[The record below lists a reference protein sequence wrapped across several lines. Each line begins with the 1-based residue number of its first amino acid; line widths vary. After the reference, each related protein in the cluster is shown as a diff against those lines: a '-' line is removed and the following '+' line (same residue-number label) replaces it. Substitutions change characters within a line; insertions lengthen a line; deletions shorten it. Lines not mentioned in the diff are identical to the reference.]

1 MIGGIALDIL
11 YQSIVLMPI
20 HYYHYHICKGRAKVK
35 SGISYQL
42 TPADAIANELEP
54 LCKFLKSNA
63 QAHLNN
69 FYNNDTVIKKYAIN
83 SAIAHGNTCKGAAT
97 VFDDTCKP
105 KALASW
111 ALYARKIAFSVYYNN
126 YIRHKTEQFCKLHN
140 FDQHQVTYAQANLH
154 ILDNIG
160 VSLNKMIF
168 NSVMKSKAISTIPT
182 IGKLIVPFSDMDRYG
197 CLPQHFKY
205 NNGILRCHFRSYTGG
220 IVIDFRLPRYFREQV
235 ERIINDPTKKLVK
248 DLIFTKP
255 TLIYDD
261 TQENPNK
268 RFTWLCTIGYT
279 VTPIKPNDN
288 QVLSFD
294 LGEKNHAVMATA
306 IKNGA
311 YSNVIT
317 TGKEHKRL
325 LLKIGYNLQKIR
337 NTQKQINKLQRN
349 IRSIKK
355 RNPTSPSIKKIQA
368 NEIAPRFIEIQR
380 CRAKNSR
387 IKKHLSWILA
397 RDIKRTCLRLG
408 LSKIVTEDL
417 RFSCKDNWIKGQDT
431 ACIAL
436 ACAKVGIELIIKTMY
451 YASQTCPFCGS
462 YLQANYGACRLSNC
476 NGISVPSHWIKHPPQ
491 KLNNNKCRWKGDRDY
506 TACLY
511 MLANYFGIKLDRSK
525 QFTVGSI
532 PLHISQRVDKVT
544 Q

>member
-1 MIGGIALDIL
+1 MGGIMLNTL
-11 YQSIVLMPI
+11 YQSIILVPVR
-20 HYYHYHICKGRAKVK
+20 YYHYHVGHGRSKVK
-35 SGISYQL
+35 SGISHQL
-42 TPADAIANELEP
+42 SPTDAIANELEP
-54 LCKFLKSNA
+54 LCKFLKSNT

-69 FYNNDTVIKKYAIN
+69 FYGTDTVIKKYA
-83 SAIAHGNTCKGAAT
+83 AGTDIARGSTCKGAAT
-97 VFDDTCKP
+97 IFDDTYKP
-105 KALASW
+105 KALGSW
-111 ALYARKIAFSVYYNN
+111 ALIAQKIGFSVYYNN
-126 YIRHKTEQFCKLHN
+126 YIRHKTEQFCKLHDFN
-140 FDQHQVTYAQANLH
+140 VQQVTYAQANLH

-160 VSLNKMIF
+160 VPLNKMVF
-168 NSVMKSKAISTIPT
+168 NSIMKSKSISTIPT
-182 IGKLIVPFSDMDRYG
+182 IGKLVIPFSDMDNYS
-197 CLPQHFKY
+197 CLSQYFKY

-235 ERIINDPTKKLVK
+235 EQIINDPTKKLVK

-255 TLIYDD
+255 TLVYDD
-261 TQENPNK
+261 TQDDPTK

-279 VTPIKPNDN
+279 ITPLKPNND

-306 IKNGA
+306 TKNGA

-317 TGKEHKRL
+317 TSKEHKRL

-355 RNPTSPSIKKIQA
+355 RNPTSPSIKKIQT

-380 CRAKNSR
+380 CRARNSR

-408 LSKIVTEDL
+408 ITKIVTEDL
-417 RFSCKDNWIKGQDT
+417 RFSCKDNWTKGRDT
-431 ACIAL
+431 ACISWV
-436 ACAKVGIELIIKTMY
+436 CAKIGIELIIKNMY
-451 YASQTCPFCGS
+451 YASRTCPFCGS
-462 YLQANYGACRLSNC
+462 YLQANYGVCRLSNC
-476 NGISVPSHWIKHPPQ
+476 NGIPVPSYWIKHPPQ
-491 KLNNNKCRWKGDRDY
+491 KPSDSKCRWKGDRDY

-511 MLANYFGIKLDRSK
+511 MLANYFGIKMDRSK
-525 QFTVGSI
+525 QFIVGSTS
-532 PLHISQRVDKVT
+532 LHISQRVDKVV
-544 Q
+544 

>member
-1 MIGGIALDIL
+1 MIVMIGGIALDIL
-11 YQSIVLMPI
+11 YQSIALVPI
-20 HYYHYHICKGRAKVK
+20 RYYHYYIGHGRSKIK
-35 SGISYQL
+35 SGISHQL
-42 TPADAIANELEP
+42 SSIDTIANELEP

-63 QAHLNN
+63 QAYLNN
-69 FYNNDTVIKKYAIN
+69 FYNSDTIIKKYP
-83 SAIAHGNTCKGAAT
+83 SGTVIAYNTTCKGTAT
-97 VFDDTCKP
+97 IFDDTYKP
-105 KALASW
+105 KALGSW
-111 ALYARKIAFSVYYNN
+111 MLVARKIAFSVYYNN

-140 FDQHQVTYAQANLH
+140 FDQQQVTYAQVNRH

-160 VSLNKMIF
+160 VSLNKMVF
-168 NSVMKSKAISTIPT
+168 NSVMKSKVISIIPT
-182 IGKLIVPFSDMDRYG
+182 IGKLIVPFSDMDRYA

-235 ERIINDPTKKLVK
+235 EQIINDPNKKLVK
-248 DLIFTKP
+248 NMILTKP

-261 TQENPNK
+261 TQEDPNK
-268 RFTWLCTIGYT
+268 RFTWSCTIGYT
-279 VTPIKPNDN
+279 VTPVKQNDD

-306 IKNGA
+306 TKEGA

-317 TGKEHKRL
+317 TGREHKRL

-349 IRSIKK
+349 IRNIKK
-355 RNPTSPSIKKIQA
+355 RNPTSPSIKKIQT

-387 IKKHLSWILA
+387 IKKHLSWVLA
-397 RDIKRTCLRLG
+397 RDIKQTCLRLG

-417 RFSCKDNWIKGQDT
+417 RFSCKDNWTKGQDIK
-431 ACIAL
+431 CIAW
-436 ACAKVGIELIIKTMY
+436 ACAKIGIELIIKTIY

-462 YLQANYGACRLSNC
+462 YLQANYGVCRISNC
-476 NGISVPSHWIKHPPQ
+476 NGIPVPIHWIKHPPQ
-491 KLNNNKCRWKGDRDY
+491 KLKDNKCRWKGDRDY

-511 MLANYFGIKLDRSK
+511 MLANYFDIKMDYNK
-525 QFTVGSI
+525 QFIVGST
-532 PLHISQRVDKVT
+532 PLHISQRG
-544 Q
+544 